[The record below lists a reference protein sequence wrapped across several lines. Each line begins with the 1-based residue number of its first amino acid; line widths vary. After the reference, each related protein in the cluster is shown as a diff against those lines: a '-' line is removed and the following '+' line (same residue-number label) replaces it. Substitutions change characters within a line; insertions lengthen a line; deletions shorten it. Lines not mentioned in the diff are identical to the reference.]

1 MVLRVDTR
9 YINRMAVPAFTSAV
23 PALTKKGWIPW
34 NVRPG
39 MDPLLGEQTLLKG
52 AMMYAEAID
61 KGIEEQE
68 AQEYAEQE
76 LFKEVYGLS
85 YASLGNIM
93 TASVKQKKSKA
104 CKK

>member
-1 MVLRVDTR
+1 MA
-9 YINRMAVPAFTSAV
+9 ISASAIPASAVPAFTSAI
-23 PALTKKGWIPW
+23 PALTKKGWIAW

-52 AMMYAEAID
+52 AMMYAEAIE
-61 KGIEEQE
+61 KGLQE
-68 AQEYAEQE
+68 DDAQEYTEKN
-76 LFKEVYGLS
+76 LFKEVYGVT
-85 YASLGNIM
+85 YQASLGNII

>member
-1 MVLRVDTR
+1 MK
-9 YINRMAVPAFTSAV
+9 ISASAV

-34 NVRPG
+34 KVRPG

-61 KGIEEQE
+61 KGLVEED
-68 AQEYAEQE
+68 AQEYAEKHLYE
-76 LFKEVYGLS
+76 EVYGVG

-93 TASVKQKKSKA
+93 TASVKQKNSKA